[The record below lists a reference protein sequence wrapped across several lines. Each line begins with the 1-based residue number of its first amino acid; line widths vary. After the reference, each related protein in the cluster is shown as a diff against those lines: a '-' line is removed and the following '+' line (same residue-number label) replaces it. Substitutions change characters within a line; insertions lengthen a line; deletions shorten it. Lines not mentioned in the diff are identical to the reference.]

1 MLLRLVCKAFHKL
14 FFSTQIEEALTKFY
28 LCPVLS
34 GTLLLEFGILSRLTG
49 VSTFESAAKRAVDV
63 IWEKRSKL
71 DLLGITLNVETGKW
85 KQTHSSIGAGV
96 DSFYE
101 YLLKT
106 FVLFGDA
113 KYLKMFEKAYDAVN
127 TYIIDGTKYRE
138 VSMSNGNK
146 YQSITSSLAAFWPA
160 LQVLKGDID
169 GGKETFK
176 GFYEL
181 WSKFNAIPD
190 LYNLDS
196 GKLLQYGRDW
206 PLRPEVVESAY
217 HLYTATRDI
226 KYIKV
231 AQHVVRTLQN
241 TSRVKCGYASI
252 ADVRTHRLDDRMDS
266 YFLSETTKYLYL
278 IFHEAYLHPPVAI
291 LKKASSRHNNEMQCR
306 NERKTDKDHAN
317 EAVEG
322 EEDTMDGIGGV
333 PWQCVAWR
341 QTGNCDGSGAR
352 EPQFDDFDCSTR
364 ISTYKSGYCECV
376 GTNMFNLHSK
386 IERHNCGHK
395 EFSCADECKKY
406 FSNYINGNQ
415 YSDKNDFDIG
425 LSDTNEP
432 LPIDMNQIVFSTE
445 GHVFLLWSSLRP
457 SRLPK
462 YESRTARSENYKDVT
477 LSSCPSQDSIYSH
490 SSNAGRESIVDDVVQ
505 TSTSS
510 TASGEG
516 RKGAQDSNPSSTT
529 EQERKKSLPKVINI
543 MPETGMKYLATALGQ
558 HIASGGSLS
567 LSGNKQLQLE
577 CDYRGMCTIGG
588 DTLTGSFALGQILLS
603 TQGGVDNQREDV
615 LSMEGSTAQFG
626 PSVNSTHVLGEPI
639 IAEPLDA
646 CSPLAG
652 PIYKNSITLVER
664 GDCSFV
670 EKARNV
676 QNAGG
681 AAMIVMDKGG
691 TTYIDDK
698 GEEVGVERIQENES
712 FQMADD
718 GTGSD
723 IFIPSLLVSEKDG
736 NNIMLEL
743 AKDLS
748 TDEENSA
755 SRFFVMDIWSD
766 DERVNA
772 QATTGDANRKGIHTK
787 KPQVFPLTALLNVG
801 LLPANLVDSIKSAFH
816 SSTAEGSNGRVAV
829 SATSVDNVKTSP

>member
-1 MLLRLVCKAFHKL
+1 M
-14 FFSTQIEEALTKFY
+14 
-28 LCPVLS
+28 
-34 GTLLLEFGILSRLTG
+34 LEFGILSRLTG
-49 VSTFESAAKRAVDV
+49 VSTFESAAKRAVDI
-63 IWEKRSKL
+63 IWERRRKL
-71 DLLGITLNVETGKW
+71 DLLGITLNVETGNW

-181 WSKFNAIPD
+181 WTKFNAIPD

-231 AQHVVRTLQN
+231 AQHVMRTLQN

-278 IFHEAYLHPPVAI
+278 LFHEAYLHPPVPI
-291 LKKASSRHNNEMQCR
+291 LKKASSRQNKEKQCR
-306 NERKTDKDHAN
+306 NEGK
-317 EAVEG
+317 AVMDDADEEG
-322 EEDTMDGIGGV
+322 EEDILDGIGGA

-341 QTGNCDGSGAR
+341 QTGNCDGSGVR
-352 EPQFDDFDCSTR
+352 EPQFDNFDCSAR

-395 EFSCADECKKY
+395 EFSCAEECKNY
-406 FSNYINGNQ
+406 FSSYIDGNK
-415 YSDKNDFDIG
+415 YSDTNDFDIG

-432 LPIDMNQIVFSTE
+432 LPIDMNQIIFSTE
-445 GHVFLLWSSLRP
+445 GHIFLLWSSLRP

-462 YESRTARSENYKDVT
+462 YESRASRSQNYKDVT
-477 LSSCPSQDSIYSH
+477 LSSCPSQESIYSR
-490 SSNAGRESIVDDVVQ
+490 SVNAERESIIDDILQ
-505 TSTSS
+505 TGTSN
-510 TASGEG
+510 TASGG
-516 RKGAQDSNPSSTT
+516 DRKRTQGSNPSSTT
-529 EQERKKSLPKVINI
+529 EQRHKKSLPKVINI

-567 LSGNKQLQLE
+567 LSGSKQLQLE

-588 DTLTGSFALGQILLS
+588 DTLTDSFALGQILLS
-603 TQGGVDNQREDV
+603 IQGGKGNQRKDI
-615 LSMEGSTAQFG
+615 LSLEGSTAQFG
-626 PSVNSTHVLGEPI
+626 PNVNSTHVLGEPV
-639 IAEPLDA
+639 IAEPIDA
-646 CSPLAG
+646 CSPLVG
-652 PIYKNSITLVER
+652 TFYKNSITLVER

-681 AAMIVMDKGG
+681 AAMIVMDKHG

-698 GEEVGVERIQENES
+698 GDEVGVEGIQENES

-723 IFIPSLLVSEKDG
+723 IFIPSLLVSEKYG
-736 NNIMLEL
+736 NEIMLEL
-743 AKDLS
+743 AADLS
-748 TDEENSA
+748 SDEEDSA
-755 SRFFVMDIWSD
+755 TRFFVMDIWSD
-766 DERVNA
+766 DERLNA
-772 QATTGDANRKGIHTK
+772 QGNSGDATRTGIHTK
-787 KPQVFPLTALLNVG
+787 KPQVFPLTALLNIG
-801 LLPANLVDSIKSAFH
+801 LLPANLVESIKRAFP
-816 SSTAEGSNGRVAV
+816 SSTAEGSSRTSAV
-829 SATSVDNVKTSP
+829 SAGASDNAKTSP